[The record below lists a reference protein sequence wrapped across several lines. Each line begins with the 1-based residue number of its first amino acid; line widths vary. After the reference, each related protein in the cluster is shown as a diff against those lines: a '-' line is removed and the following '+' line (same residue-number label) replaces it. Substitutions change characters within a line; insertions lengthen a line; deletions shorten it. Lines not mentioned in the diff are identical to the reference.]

1 MKSDFPI
8 GIFDSG
14 IGGLT
19 VAREITDLM
28 PNEKI
33 VYYGDT
39 LHLPYGQ
46 KSKQNIINYCSKIC
60 DFLTKK
66 KCKAIIIACNTASS
80 IALNN
85 IKNKVGD
92 KYLIFNVIDPVIKK
106 ISELK
111 SNNIGIIG
119 TNTTIESGVYEKK
132 IKELEKKYLIS
143 SLATPLLAPM
153 IESGFHD
160 ASIKKQI
167 ITTYLNHKKLKSID
181 TLILG
186 CTHYP
191 LIKREISEIYNNK
204 IKIISSLESIGKHI
218 KNQLKI
224 KKLMNTNKSKK
235 KHEFYISD
243 LTVSF
248 QENAKS
254 FFNKEIHLKEKNIF
268 I

>member
-19 VAREITDLM
+19 VAREITEIM
-28 PNEKI
+28 PHEKI

-46 KSKQNIINYCSKIC
+46 KSKQNVINYCSRIC
-60 DFLTKK
+60 DFLIKQN
-66 KCKAIIIACNTASS
+66 CKAIIIACNTASS

-85 IKNKVGD
+85 IKIKVGD
-92 KYLIFNVIDPVIKK
+92 KHLIFNVIDPVIKK
-106 ISELK
+106 IEELK
-111 SNNIGIIG
+111 SNKIGIIG
-119 TNTTIESGVYEKK
+119 TNATIESGIYEKK
-132 IKELEKKYLIS
+132 IKEIKKKCIIS

-153 IESGFHD
+153 IESRFHD

-167 ITTYLNHKKLKSID
+167 IATFLNHKKLKSID

-191 LIKREISEIYNNK
+191 LIKKEINEIYNNK
-204 IKIISSLESIGKHI
+204 IEIVSSLESIGKHI
-218 KNQLKI
+218 ESQLKI
-224 KKLMNTNKSKK
+224 KKLMNTNKSEK

-243 LTVSF
+243 LTISF

-254 FFNKEIHLKEKNIF
+254 FFKKEINLKEKNIF

>member
-19 VAREITDLM
+19 VAREITKLI
-28 PNEKI
+28 PHEKI

-46 KSKQNIINYCSKIC
+46 KSKQSIINYCSKIC
-60 DFLTKK
+60 DFLIEQN
-66 KCKAIIIACNTASS
+66 CKAIIIACNTASC

-85 IKNKVGD
+85 IKKKFGD
-92 KYLIFNVIDPVIKK
+92 DYLIFNVIDPVIKK
-106 ISELK
+106 IEELK

-132 IKELEKKYLIS
+132 IKEIEKKCNIY

-153 IESGFHD
+153 IETGFHD
-160 ASIKKQI
+160 ATIKKQI
-167 ITTYLNHKKLKSID
+167 IATYLNHKRLKSID

-191 LIKREISEIYNNK
+191 LIKKEINEIYNNK
-204 IKIISSLESIGKHI
+204 IEIISSLESIGKHI
-218 KNQLKI
+218 KSQLKI
-224 KKLMNTNKSKK
+224 KKLMNTTKYEK

-243 LTVSF
+243 LTTSF

>member
-1 MKSDFPI
+1 LKSDFPI

-19 VAREITDLM
+19 VAREITELM
-28 PNEKI
+28 PHEKI

-60 DFLTKK
+60 DFLIEQN
-66 KCKAIIIACNTASS
+66 CKAIIIACNTASC

-85 IKNKVGD
+85 IKKKLGD
-92 KYLIFNVIDPVIKK
+92 DYLIFNVIDPVIKK
-106 ISELK
+106 IEELK

-132 IKELEKKYLIS
+132 IKEIEKNCIIS

-153 IESGFHD
+153 IETGFHD
-160 ASIKKQI
+160 ATIKRKI
-167 ITTYLNHKKLKSID
+167 IATYLNHKKLKSID

-191 LIKREISEIYNNK
+191 LIKKEINEIYNNK
-204 IKIISSLESIGKHI
+204 IEIISSLESIGRYI
-218 KNQLKI
+218 KNELKI
-224 KKLMNTNKSKK
+224 KKLMTATKYEK

-243 LTVSF
+243 LTTSF